1 MNTASRMESN
11 SVVGRVHCTSASAQ
25 LLMTQA
31 PDLPVTLR
39 GKIKV
44 KGKGR
49 MVTYWVGNSNVH
61 SLDTIPDASES
72 MHASNKDLSEEEEE
86 DQDDIVAVKEGLD
99 EEIKKAGSNFLAD
112 TGAVNNDGN
121 DIESQ
126 GTHDTEHSS
135 VQHSSSFGSSADAAS
150 TDIGIDEDRL
160 ELKINVI
167 CDVLLGL
174 LKGVVAARPENAT
187 ARSPMDEQIVMALE
201 GFLLESHKTP
211 LEEAADVI
219 DIPAI
224 SASSMRD
231 PNSIA
236 LSGVVQEQIHSFIE
250 TIFRRHRNN
259 PFVRLF

>member
-1 MNTASRMESN
+1 
-11 SVVGRVHCTSASAQ
+11 
-25 LLMTQA
+25 
-31 PDLPVTLR
+31 
-39 GKIKV
+39 
-44 KGKGR
+44 
-49 MVTYWVGNSNVH
+49 
-61 SLDTIPDASES
+61 
-72 MHASNKDLSEEEEE
+72 
-86 DQDDIVAVKEGLD
+86 
-99 EEIKKAGSNFLAD
+99 
-112 TGAVNNDGN
+112 
-121 DIESQ
+121 
-126 GTHDTEHSS
+126 
-135 VQHSSSFGSSADAAS
+135 
-150 TDIGIDEDRL
+150 
-160 ELKINVI
+160 
-167 CDVLLGL
+167 
-174 LKGVVAARPENAT
+174 VAARPENAT